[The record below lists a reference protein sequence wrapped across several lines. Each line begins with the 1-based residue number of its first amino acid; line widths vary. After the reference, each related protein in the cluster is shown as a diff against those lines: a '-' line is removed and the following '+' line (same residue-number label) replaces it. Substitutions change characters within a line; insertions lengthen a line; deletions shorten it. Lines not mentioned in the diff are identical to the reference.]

1 MELRR
6 VPTETIFTMIT
17 LTSRILST
25 LTLGGIFFLPH
36 FSSAAGEAPPS
47 PSALP
52 PLRYTLDAASARTDG
67 EHLIVSTGAVERI
80 WRLTPAGL
88 ATVSIKNLRTG
99 TAWEVPSRAQAD
111 WEYPGWI
118 DKDARVNTVRVE
130 AGPADD
136 DGFTSRHLRV
146 LVDLEYPGQDASLR
160 MEVWAY
166 PGAEG
171 LRTQLWAKGK
181 SIADAKAPSRP
192 TFEILNATADDGQL
206 AGTYNPDILL
216 RLAGMKP
223 GVAYQFELEWKPGQ
237 GANHSAQVQ
246 SLDGEASGLL
256 LKASGDTLLLPID
269 PALSPDGSVRLR
281 INRPNNLGG
290 TRLVAAR
297 LLEVGKTEPEA
308 VVGLSTLTSP
318 DAAHPP
324 RRADFVPATFTRAR
338 AVGFYNDT
346 QKRQRPEHRLFREKD
361 FTGGTVDW
369 ASLLFLEKD
378 NAGLILVKESH
389 KCANRSGVDTGA
401 FAAGPSGVEV
411 TGWGLSRADL
421 DPSEWRWAWANWVV
435 VHTAG
440 PAHTAEAALKRFD
453 RIRYPQRPALDLY
466 TKANTWGS
474 GGSQQESFD
483 RASEE
488 EVLAEID
495 SVADLGL
502 DSLQIDDGWQV
513 GRMPSKRGNFANPD
527 QWLPRP
533 DWYPVGWSRVVE
545 RAKERGIRLCVWF
558 AMAAPY
564 EALKRAYDEAG
575 FKTWKLDFASFGN
588 YSETVAGLEKARA
601 LIRHSG
607 HTVRVNWDVTE
618 NPPRYG
624 YFWARECGNVWLANR
639 KPSSP
644 PTIPW
649 FMLRQHWDA
658 VRFLNGTS
666 YELPVQNFRRI
677 TTPKSDATLYSDDY
691 ALAIALPGI
700 PVFFQTTR
708 LLEPDQ
714 RATTR
719 RLLEPYKRARGELFT
734 LTCFP
739 IGSVPDNKSWTGFQW
754 NDPAAPG
761 SGYLLIFR
769 ERENTEPTGKVE
781 LAFLRNMNLA
791 ATNLVTGSKT
801 EHRIDA
807 QGVATFDL
815 PEGGSYLFLSYQ
827 TKQ

>member
-1 MELRR
+1 MNSTSCRIR
-6 VPTETIFTMIT
+6 AAFTLAGT
-17 LTSRILST
+17 LFLASFSPAPAATMLNTTPALPALSST
-25 LTLGGIFFLPH
+25 LET
-36 FSSAAGEAPPS
+36 
-47 PSALP
+47 
-52 PLRYTLDAASARTDG
+52 ASARTDG
-67 EHLIVSTGAVERI
+67 QSLIVSTGAVERT

-88 ATVSIKNLRTG
+88 ATVSIKDLRSG
-99 TAWEVPSRAQAD
+99 ASWAQPSRDQAD
-111 WEYPGWI
+111 WAYPGWI
-118 DKDARVNTVRVE
+118 DENARVSAVRVE
-130 AGPADD
+130 AAPADD
-136 DGFTSRHLRV
+136 DRFTSRHLRV
-146 LVDLEYPGQDASLR
+146 VVDMDYPAQDGSLR
-160 MEVWAY
+160 LEIWAY

-181 SIADAKAPSRP
+181 PVAGGKAPSRP
-192 TFEILNATADDGQL
+192 RFEILNAIADDGQL
-206 AGTYNPDILL
+206 SGSYNPDILL
-216 RLAGMKP
+216 RLAGMKS
-223 GVAYQFELEWKPGQ
+223 GTAYQFELEWKPGQ
-237 GANHSAQVQ
+237 GANHTAQVQ
-246 SLDGEASGLL
+246 SLDGEASGPLVQ
-256 LKASGDTLLLPID
+256 ANGDTLLLKID

-281 INRPNNLGG
+281 VNRPNNLGG

-318 DAAHPP
+318 DAAHPA
-324 RRADFVPATFTRAR
+324 RRVDFIPATFTRAR

-346 QKRQRPEHRLFREKD
+346 QKRQGPEHRLFREKA
-361 FTGGTVDW
+361 FSGGTVDW
-369 ASLLFLEKD
+369 ASLLFLENGD
-378 NAGLILVKESH
+378 AGLILTKESH
-389 KCANRSGVDTGA
+389 KCANRSGTDTGA
-401 FAAGPSGVEV
+401 FSTVPSGVEV
-411 TGWGLSRADL
+411 TGWGVSREDI

-435 VHTAG
+435 VHKTG

-453 RIRYPQRPALDLY
+453 RIRYPQRPELDLY

-474 GGSQQESFD
+474 GNSQQDSFN

-495 SVADLGL
+495 SVAELGL

-513 GRMPSKRGNFANPD
+513 GRMPSKKGNFGDPA

-588 YSETVAGLEKARA
+588 YSETVAGLDKARA
-601 LIRHSG
+601 LIRHTG
-607 HTVRVNWDVTE
+607 HQVRVNWDVTE

-666 YELPVQNFRRI
+666 YELAVQNFRRI
-677 TTPKSDATLYSDDY
+677 TNPKSDATLHSDDY

-708 LLEPDQ
+708 LLEADQ
-714 RATTR
+714 RATIR
-719 RLLEPYKRARGELFT
+719 RLLEPYKHVRGELFT

-754 NDPAAPG
+754 SDPTAPG
-761 SGYLLIFR
+761 RGFLLVFR
-769 ERENTEPTGKVE
+769 ERENTEPSGQVE
-781 LAFLRNMNLA
+781 LAFLKNQSLS
-791 ATNLVTGSKT
+791 ATNLVTGAKT
-801 EHRIDA
+801 EHAVNA
-807 QGVATFDL
+807 QGVASFTL
-815 PEGGSYLFLSYQ
+815 PESGSYLFLSYK
-827 TKQ
+827 TGD